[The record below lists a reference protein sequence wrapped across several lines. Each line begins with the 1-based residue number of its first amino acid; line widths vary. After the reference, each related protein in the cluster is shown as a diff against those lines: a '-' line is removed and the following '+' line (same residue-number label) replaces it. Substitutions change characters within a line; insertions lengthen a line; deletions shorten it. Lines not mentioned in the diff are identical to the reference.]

1 MKKASLFT
9 HDTDHHVTIWHLNAC
24 ICSLLF
30 CKGQQIKIP
39 PADIQSRS
47 VGGKGPHSWAPVRAI
62 HWANEW
68 WITNRT
74 NVHISATEVAHTQR
88 KTQRVC
94 LEMHSETGRSE
105 KRQQYPRAAGGLVA
119 ARPAE
124 QAKAWAGDVA
134 CGYICWR
141 AAPKFTFSLS
151 MMMAWVC
158 VTWSSPNRETFWLKF
173 QEMW

>member
-9 HDTDHHVTIWHLNAC
+9 QDADHHVTIWHLNAC

-47 VGGKGPHSWAPVRAI
+47 VGGKGPHSWAPVGAI

-74 NVHISATEVAHTQR
+74 NAHISATEVAHTQR

-94 LEMHSETGRSE
+94 LEMHSETGPDQRRGSSTPGLRE
-105 KRQQYPRAAGGLVA
+105 AWWQHGLRNRPRPGLGMWPVGTSAGGLPPNLRFLYPWWWLGFV
-119 ARPAE
+119 
-124 QAKAWAGDVA
+124 
-134 CGYICWR
+134 
-141 AAPKFTFSLS
+141 SLGLPQ
-151 MMMAWVC
+151 
-158 VTWSSPNRETFWLKF
+158 TGRHFD
-173 QEMW
+173 